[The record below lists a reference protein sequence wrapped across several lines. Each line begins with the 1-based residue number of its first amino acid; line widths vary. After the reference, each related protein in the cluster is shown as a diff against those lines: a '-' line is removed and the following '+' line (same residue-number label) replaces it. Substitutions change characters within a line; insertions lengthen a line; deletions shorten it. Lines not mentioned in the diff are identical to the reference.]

1 MKKLKVRVALLCRI
15 AKLGQS
21 KSVHNGEDDMS
32 RLTGKI
38 ALVTGASKG
47 IGAGIAKN
55 LGAEGATVVVN
66 YATSR
71 EGADQTVA
79 EIVKGGGQA
88 WAVQGDF
95 SKPEEITR
103 TFAEIEKKH
112 GKLDVLVNNAGVA
125 AFGPLESV
133 TAEEFHRLFDLNVL
147 GLLLSIQAGVKLMGE
162 GGSVINIGS
171 LAGSMPAAYGSI
183 YSATKGAVNNLSIS
197 LSKELGPKQIRVNAL
212 NPGLVVTE
220 GLRAAGFMKGE
231 MYDNAVKG
239 TPLRRAGQPD
249 DIGKVAVFLASDESC
264 WITGQLIQA
273 AGGVTL

>member
-1 MKKLKVRVALLCRI
+1 M
-15 AKLGQS
+15 
-21 KSVHNGEDDMS
+21 N
-32 RLTGKI
+32 RLAGKI

-66 YATSR
+66 FATSR
-71 EGADQTVA
+71 EGADRTVA
-79 EIVKGGGQA
+79 EIVKSGGQA
-88 WAVQGDF
+88 WALQGDF

-125 AFGPLESV
+125 GFGPLESATV
-133 TAEEFHRLFDLNVL
+133 EEFHRMFNLNVL
-147 GLLLSIQAGVKLMGE
+147 GLLLSTQAAVKLMRE

-171 LAGSMPAAYGSI
+171 LAALMPTAYGSI
-183 YSATKGAVNNLSIS
+183 YSASKAAVNNLSIS
-197 LSKELGPKQIRVNAL
+197 LSKELGPKQIRVNAI
-212 NPGLVVTE
+212 NPGLVITE
-220 GLRAAGFMKGE
+220 GLEAAGFMKGE
-231 MYDNAVKG
+231 RYDAAVKG
-239 TPLRRAGQPD
+239 TPLGRAGRPD
-249 DIGKVAVFLASDESC
+249 DIGKVAVFLASDESY

>member
-1 MKKLKVRVALLCRI
+1 
-15 AKLGQS
+15 
-21 KSVHNGEDDMS
+21 MS

-71 EGADQTVA
+71 EGADRTVA
-79 EIVKGGGQA
+79 EIVKSGGQA

-95 SKPEEITR
+95 SQPAEITR

-133 TAEEFHRLFDLNVL
+133 TAEEFHRLFNLNVL
-147 GLLLSIQAGVKLMGE
+147 GLLLSTQAGVKLMSA

-171 LAGSMPAAYGSI
+171 LAGSMPAANGSI
-183 YSATKGAVNNLSIS
+183 YSATKAAVNNLSIS

-220 GLRAAGFMKGE
+220 GLQAAGFMKGE
-231 MYDNAVKG
+231 MFEKAVKG
-239 TPLRRAGQPD
+239 TPLGRAGQPD
-249 DIGKVAVFLASDESC
+249 DIGRAAVFLASDESY

>member
-1 MKKLKVRVALLCRI
+1 M
-15 AKLGQS
+15 
-21 KSVHNGEDDMS
+21 N
-32 RLTGKI
+32 RLAGKI

-47 IGAGIAKN
+47 IGAGIAKC

-71 EGADQTVA
+71 KGADRTVA
-79 EIVKGGGQA
+79 EIEKSGGQA
-88 WAVQGDF
+88 WALQGDF

-125 AFGPLESV
+125 GFGPLENV
-133 TAEEFHRLFDLNVL
+133 TEEEFHRMFNLNVL
-147 GLLLSIQAGVKLMGE
+147 GLLLSTQAAVKLMRE

-171 LAGSMPAAYGSI
+171 LAALMPTAYGSI
-183 YSATKGAVNNLSIS
+183 YSASKAAVNNLSIS

-212 NPGLVVTE
+212 NPGLVITE
-220 GLRAAGFMKGE
+220 GLEAAGFMKGE
-231 MYDNAVKG
+231 RYDAAVKG
-239 TPLRRAGQPD
+239 TPLGRVGRPD
-249 DIGKVAVFLASDESC
+249 DIGKIAAFLASDESY

>member
-1 MKKLKVRVALLCRI
+1 MA
-15 AKLGQS
+15 
-21 KSVHNGEDDMS
+21 NNDGENMS

-55 LGAEGATVVVN
+55 LGAEGATVIVN

-71 EGADQTVA
+71 DGADRTVA
-79 EIVKGGGQA
+79 QIVNAGGQA
-88 WAVQGDF
+88 WALQADL

-103 TFAEIEKKH
+103 TFAEIGKKH

-125 AFGPLESV
+125 AFGPLETV
-133 TAEEFHRLFDLNVL
+133 TAEQFHRLFNLNVL
-147 GLLLSIQAGVKLMGE
+147 GLLLSTQAAVKLMSH

-171 LAGSMPAAYGSI
+171 LAGSMPAAFGSI

-220 GLRAAGFMKGE
+220 GLQAAGFMEGE
-231 MYDNAVKG
+231 RYANAVKG
-239 TPLRRAGQPD
+239 TPLGRAGRPD
-249 DIGKVAVFLASDESC
+249 DIGKVVVFLASDESY

-273 AGGVTL
+273 AGGLTL

>member
-1 MKKLKVRVALLCRI
+1 VFND
-15 AKLGQS
+15 G
-21 KSVHNGEDDMS
+21 GEDDMS

-55 LGAEGATVVVN
+55 LGAAGATVIVN

-71 EGADQTVA
+71 EGADRTVTA
-79 EIVKGGGQA
+79 IAKGGGQA
-88 WAVQGDF
+88 WAVQGDI

-112 GKLDVLVNNAGVA
+112 GKLDVLVNNAGAA

-133 TAEEFHRLFDLNVL
+133 TAEEFHRLFNLNVL
-147 GLLLSIQAGVKLMGE
+147 GLLLSTQAGVKLMSE

-183 YSATKGAVNNLSIS
+183 YSATKAAVNNLSIS

-212 NPGLVVTE
+212 NPGLVLTE

-231 MYDNAVKG
+231 RYDNAVKG
-239 TPLRRAGQPD
+239 TPLGRAGQPD
-249 DIGKVAVFLASDESC
+249 DIGKVAVFLASDESY
-264 WITGQLIQA
+264 WITGRLIQD

>member
-1 MKKLKVRVALLCRI
+1 M
-15 AKLGQS
+15 
-21 KSVHNGEDDMS
+21 N
-32 RLTGKI
+32 RLMGKI

-71 EGADQTVA
+71 EGADQ
-79 EIVKGGGQA
+79 IVEAIEKSGGRA
-88 WAVQGDF
+88 WALQGDF

-103 TFAEIEKKH
+103 TFAEIEKKY

-125 AFGPLESV
+125 GFGPLESV
-133 TAEEFHRLFDLNVL
+133 TVDEFYRMFNLNVL
-147 GLLLSIQAGVKLMGE
+147 GLLLSIQAAVKLMGD

-171 LAGSMPAAYGSI
+171 LAALMPTAYGSV
-183 YSATKGAVNNLSIS
+183 YSATKAAVNNLSIS

-212 NPGLVVTE
+212 NPGLVITE
-220 GLRAAGFMKGE
+220 GLEAAGFMKGE
-231 MYDNAVKG
+231 RYDAAVKG
-239 TPLRRAGQPD
+239 TPLGRAGRPD
-249 DIGKVAVFLASDESC
+249 DIGKIVVFLASDESY

>member
-1 MKKLKVRVALLCRI
+1 M
-15 AKLGQS
+15 
-21 KSVHNGEDDMS
+21 
-32 RLTGKI
+32 GKI

-71 EGADQTVA
+71 EGADQ
-79 EIVKGGGQA
+79 IVEAIEKSGGRA
-88 WAVQGDF
+88 WALQGDF

-103 TFAEIEKKH
+103 TFAEIEKKY

-125 AFGPLESV
+125 GFGPLESV
-133 TAEEFHRLFDLNVL
+133 TVDEFYRMFNLNVL
-147 GLLLSIQAGVKLMGE
+147 GLLLSIQAAVKLMGD

-171 LAGSMPAAYGSI
+171 LAALMPTAYGSV
-183 YSATKGAVNNLSIS
+183 YSATKAAVNNLSIS

-212 NPGLVVTE
+212 NPGLVITE
-220 GLRAAGFMKGE
+220 GLEAAGFMKGE
-231 MYDNAVKG
+231 RYDAAVKG
-239 TPLRRAGQPD
+239 TPLGRAGRPD
-249 DIGKVAVFLASDESC
+249 DIGKIVVFLASDESY

>member
-1 MKKLKVRVALLCRI
+1 
-15 AKLGQS
+15 
-21 KSVHNGEDDMS
+21 MS
-32 RLTGKI
+32 SLTGKI

-66 YATSR
+66 YATGR

-79 EIVKGGGQA
+79 AIVKGGGQA
-88 WAVQGDF
+88 WPVQADF

-112 GKLDVLVNNAGVA
+112 GKLHVLVNNAGVA

-133 TAEEFHRLFDLNVL
+133 TPDEFHRQFNLNVL
-147 GLLLSIQAGVKLMGE
+147 GLLLSTQAAVKLMRE

-171 LAGSMPAAYGSI
+171 LAGSMPAAHGSI

-212 NPGLVVTE
+212 NPGLVMTE
-220 GLRAAGFMKGE
+220 GLQTADFMKGE
-231 MYDNAVKG
+231 FYHNAVKA
-239 TPLRRAGQPD
+239 TPLGRAGQPD
-249 DIGKVAVFLASDESC
+249 DIGKVVIFLASDESY
-264 WITGQLIQA
+264 WINGQVILA
-273 AGGVTL
+273 AGGLTI

>member
-1 MKKLKVRVALLCRI
+1 
-15 AKLGQS
+15 
-21 KSVHNGEDDMS
+21 MS

-55 LGAEGATVVVN
+55 LSAEGATVVVN
-66 YATSR
+66 YVTSR
-71 EGADQTVA
+71 EGADRTVA
-79 EIVKGGGQA
+79 EIEKSGGQA

-95 SKPEEITR
+95 SKPAEIAQ
-103 TFAEIEKKH
+103 TFAEIESKH

-125 AFGPLESV
+125 SFGPLENV

-147 GLLLSIQAGVKLMGE
+147 GLLLSIQAGVKLMRE

-171 LAGSMPAAYGSI
+171 LAGSMPSAHGSI
-183 YSATKGAVNNLSIS
+183 YSATKAAVNNLSIS

-220 GLRAAGFMKGE
+220 GLQAAGFMNGE
-231 MYDNAVKG
+231 RYENAVKG
-239 TPLRRAGQPD
+239 TPLGRAGMPD
-249 DIGKVAVFLASDESC
+249 DIGKIAVFLASDESY

>member
-1 MKKLKVRVALLCRI
+1 
-15 AKLGQS
+15 
-21 KSVHNGEDDMS
+21 MS
-32 RLTGKI
+32 TLTGKI
-38 ALVTGASKG
+38 ALVTGASRG

-55 LGAEGATVVVN
+55 LGAAGATVVVN

-71 EGADQTVA
+71 EGADRTVA
-79 EIVKGGGQA
+79 EIVNSGGQA

-125 AFGPLESV
+125 SFGPLESV
-133 TAEEFHRLFDLNVL
+133 TAEEFHRLFNLNVL
-147 GLLLSIQAGVKLMGE
+147 GLLLSTQAGARLMSE

-171 LAGSMPAAYGSI
+171 LAGSMPAAHGSI
-183 YSATKGAVNNLSIS
+183 YSATKSAVNNLSIS

-220 GLRAAGFMKGE
+220 GLQAAGFMKGE
-231 MYDNAVKG
+231 RYDQAVKG
-239 TPLRRAGQPD
+239 TPLGRVGRPD
-249 DIGKVAVFLASDESC
+249 DIGKVAVFLASDESY

>member
-1 MKKLKVRVALLCRI
+1 
-15 AKLGQS
+15 
-21 KSVHNGEDDMS
+21 MS

-71 EGADQTVA
+71 EGAERTVA
-79 EIVKGGGQA
+79 GIVKGGGQA

-95 SKPEEITR
+95 SKPEEITQ

-125 AFGPLESV
+125 GFGPLENV
-133 TAEEFHRLFDLNVL
+133 TAEEFHRQFHLNVL
-147 GLLLSIQAGVKLMGE
+147 GLLLSIQAAVKLMGA

-171 LAGSMPAAYGSI
+171 LAGSMPAAHGSI

-197 LSKELGPKQIRVNAL
+197 LSKELGRKQIRVNAL
-212 NPGLVVTE
+212 NPGLVMTE
-220 GLRAAGFMKGE
+220 GLQAAGFMKGE
-231 MYDNAVKG
+231 FYDNAVKG
-239 TPLRRAGQPD
+239 TPLGRAGQPD
-249 DIGKVAVFLASDESC
+249 DIAKVAVFLASDESY